1 MKKGLIFF
9 LIFTLLGTFIP
20 TDAATPYF
28 TDTNEHW
35 AETYTETLRRLGIM
49 NGTEFMANTDTYI
62 TRGEFSAMIARAVLD
77 VNYNEFDV
85 MFDDVDK
92 THIFAPY
99 ISAAYKSGIIKGI
112 DTNNFAPDRYV
123 TREQI
128 ALMLY
133 RLNILKKSNDNLSFK
148 DISNGY
154 KYYKEISTC
163 ATNGVIDGYKDN
175 TFRPYSNAT
184 RAEVAAMM
192 VRTIMSADISIS
204 NNELKR
210 FADNFFDNETKNI
223 AIDAIGQAYDDLV
236 FRNEINDMLKSYHVK
251 KEFLNIT
258 SQITETN
265 GMLSVVEYTGKIK
278 FETNTFEKTYNV
290 KKTYKIIYT
299 KGKFSVYDINTDFS
313 LPEKINLTWEV
324 YNKAPAYSTPGVT
337 HVSPSAFQ
345 LSSTREGGNEIDI
358 GISNVKLY
366 DNLTDSYIDYAQKN
380 SYDIWAMYK
389 TDFTTTTANSVLRIE
404 SAKKTIINYLLKQC
418 LTRGISGINFDFEN
432 MKHTDK
438 EVFYNHVREM
448 ELAMHEIGVVVSV
461 DITRYE
467 KTSLQWSMCYDR
479 DRLAEYADY
488 IMLMA
493 YDQYYAGSK
502 TAGPVGGLTWVEDS
516 VKLTLSEVPAEKL
529 VLGMP
534 FYTRYWETKNNTVI
548 STKAISMDSAIKL
561 IKEHN
566 PQMVYVAKDGQHKA
580 IWTNNGVEC
589 SFWFET
595 AETIGKRVDIANKY
609 NLAGVASWRR
619 GFETADVWT
628 EISNKLN

>member
-1 MKKGLIFF
+1 M
-9 LIFTLLGTFIP
+9 
-20 TDAATPYF
+20 
-28 TDTNEHW
+28 
-35 AETYTETLRRLGIM
+35 
-49 NGTEFMANTDTYI
+49 
-62 TRGEFSAMIARAVLD
+62 
-77 VNYNEFDV
+77 
-85 MFDDVDK
+85 
-92 THIFAPY
+92 
-99 ISAAYKSGIIKGI
+99 
-112 DTNNFAPDRYV
+112 
-123 TREQI
+123 
-128 ALMLY
+128 
-133 RLNILKKSNDNLSFK
+133 
-148 DISNGY
+148 
-154 KYYKEISTC
+154 
-163 ATNGVIDGYKDN
+163 
-175 TFRPYSNAT
+175 
-184 RAEVAAMM
+184 
-192 VRTIMSADISIS
+192 
-204 NNELKR
+204 
-210 FADNFFDNETKNI
+210 
-223 AIDAIGQAYDDLV
+223 
-236 FRNEINDMLKSYHVK
+236 
-251 KEFLNIT
+251 
-258 SQITETN
+258 
-265 GMLSVVEYTGKIK
+265 
-278 FETNTFEKTYNV
+278 
-290 KKTYKIIYT
+290 
-299 KGKFSVYDINTDFS
+299 
-313 LPEKINLTWEV
+313 

-534 FYTRYWETKNNTVI
+534 FYTRYWETKNNI
-548 STKAISMDSAIKL
+548 
-561 IKEHN
+561 
-566 PQMVYVAKDGQHKA
+566 
-580 IWTNNGVEC
+580 
-589 SFWFET
+589 
-595 AETIGKRVDIANKY
+595 DI
-609 NLAGVASWRR
+609 LPV
-619 GFETADVWT
+619 GFC
-628 EISNKLN
+628 

>member
-389 TDFTTTTANSVLRIE
+389 TDFTTTTANSVLRNE

>member
-77 VNYNEFDV
+77 VNYDEFDV

-99 ISAAYKSGIIKGI
+99 ISAAYKSGISKGI

-290 KKTYKIIYT
+290 KKTYKIIDT

-404 SAKKTIINYLLKQC
+404 SGKKTIINYLLKQC

>member
-77 VNYNEFDV
+77 VNYDEFDV

-404 SAKKTIINYLLKQC
+404 SGKKTIINYLLKQC